1 MTELKRVCVFCGSNP
16 GFDPAYL
23 RSAEEMGRALA
34 GRGIGLVYGG
44 GNVGLMGKVADT
56 VMAAG
61 GEVIGVI
68 PEGLMRRE
76 VGHTEVTELHVV
88 RTMHER
94 KMMMADRADAF
105 VALPGGLGT
114 WEEFCE
120 VLTWT
125 QLGIHAKPGGVLNV
139 LGYYDPLLAM
149 FDRAVED
156 GFVRAEHR
164 ALALTETD
172 PERLL
177 DRLAAWEAPTVPK
190 WIGLRER

>member
-23 RSAEEMGRALA
+23 RSAEEMGRAMA
-34 GRGIGLVYGG
+34 ARGIGLVYGG

-61 GEVIGVI
+61 GEVIGII

-94 KMMMADRADAF
+94 KKMMADRADAF

-177 DRLAAWEAPTVPK
+177 DRLASWEAPTVPK